1 MRGRTGY
8 VLASALLIAGAG
20 LATAVL
26 RQQLGSIAAQL
37 QQVLVPG
44 THDVRFTETGRHTI
58 FHEQRATVGG
68 RYFASDRQLNGL
80 RLRFQSIPEGRDV
93 VINPPRAHTTYSLA
107 DREGTAIAVFEIPQV
122 GIYRLTA
129 WYPDSTEDRTAV
141 LAIGHGIE
149 QTLLIANLSSL
160 AVGLGCGLA
169 ACTLGVATFLRRRR
183 ANERFKNRSIDQEVH
198 VKATLLCIA
207 LGLSVASPAVAQ
219 ETPPIVRQPLASVD
233 ARWENVFCDLTELS
247 RTGASELT
255 VRYRY
260 RNTRKTALPLPHA
273 NLVPRTRV
281 LDAASRTL
289 YGVLMDTAGSPISS
303 TMLNGQSARPV
314 PANGTQVHWARLQA
328 PPDTVKSVSVLV
340 EGCQPFDDVTIG
352 DGPRVEPRSAPVAA
366 IASQEGEGE
375 GVIAEITSATRTA
388 GGFVT
393 VTFRYRNTG
402 SKPFAFPHAR
412 RVEGAYLLDSVN
424 RKKFEVL
431 RSQQQAPLCSDS
443 LELVGQS
450 GEKLAPGLA
459 LALWAKF
466 AAPSESTKTVAITLP
481 FAPPFENVAISGA
494 ATGSAG
500 SGTSVAGAVVGL
512 EAALKD
518 LNAKVNDTE
527 IRIDLS
533 ADVLFDFDKAD
544 IKKEAEPSLQKVATV
559 LSANSSAKVAIE
571 GHTDGKGADAY
582 NQTLSEQRAASVKEW
597 LVANAKVNG
606 ANVITKGWGKSKPVA
621 RNTKPDG
628 SDDPEGRAKNRRVEI
643 VVRKGA

>member
-1 MRGRTGY
+1 M
-8 VLASALLIAGAG
+8 A
-20 LATAVL
+20 ATA
-26 RQQLGSIAAQL
+26 
-37 QQVLVPG
+37 
-44 THDVRFTETGRHTI
+44 F
-58 FHEQRATVGG
+58 
-68 RYFASDRQLNGL
+68 
-80 RLRFQSIPEGRDV
+80 
-93 VINPPRAHTTYSLA
+93 
-107 DREGTAIAVFEIPQV
+107 
-122 GIYRLTA
+122 
-129 WYPDSTEDRTAV
+129 
-141 LAIGHGIE
+141 
-149 QTLLIANLSSL
+149 
-160 AVGLGCGLA
+160 
-169 ACTLGVATFLRRRR
+169 
-183 ANERFKNRSIDQEVH
+183 
-198 VKATLLCIA
+198 
-207 LGLSVASPAVAQ
+207 AQ
-219 ETPPIVRQPLASVD
+219 ETPPIIRQPLASVD

-247 RTGASELT
+247 RSGVSELT

-260 RNTRKTALPLPHA
+260 RNTRKTALSLPHG

-289 YGVLMDTAGSPISS
+289 YGVLMDTSGSPISS
-303 TMLNGQSARPV
+303 TMLNGQAARPV

-340 EGCQPFDDVTIG
+340 EGCQPFDDVAIG
-352 DGPRVEPRSAPVAA
+352 DGPRVEPRSTPVAA
-366 IASQEGEGE
+366 IASQEGEGD
-375 GVIAEITSATRTA
+375 GLIAEITGATRTA
-388 GGFVT
+388 AGFVT

-412 RVEGAYLLDSVN
+412 RVEGAYFLDSAN

-450 GEKLAPGLA
+450 GEKLAPGLT

-466 AAPSESTKTVAITLP
+466 AAPPEATKTVAITLP

-500 SGTSVAGAVVGL
+500 NGTSVAGAVVGL

-559 LSANSSAKVAIE
+559 LNANSSSKVAIE

-582 NQTLSEQRAASVKEW
+582 NQTLSEQRAASVKQW
-597 LVANAKVNG
+597 LVTNAKVNG
-606 ANVITKGWGKSKPVA
+606 ANVTTKGWGKTKPVSH
-621 RNTKPDG
+621 NTKPDG